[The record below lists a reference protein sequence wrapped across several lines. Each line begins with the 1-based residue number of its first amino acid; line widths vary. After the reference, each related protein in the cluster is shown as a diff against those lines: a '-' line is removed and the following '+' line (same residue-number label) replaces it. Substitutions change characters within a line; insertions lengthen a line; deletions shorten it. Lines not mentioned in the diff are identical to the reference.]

1 MVPGNDFLKLIEEK
15 GFPEGVEFHA
25 IASPY
30 DELSRPI
37 TTSLLPEDKYSNV
50 HNHYVESV
58 GHLGLIGPRCY
69 GLIRDILKCKR
80 NDCG

>member
-37 TTSLLPEDKYSNV
+37 TTSLLPEDKYQNV
-50 HNHYVESV
+50 NNHIVMGV

-69 GLIRDILKCKR
+69 QLIGDILKGVK
-80 NDCG
+80 